1 MQYPLVLV
9 AAFAT
14 ACIATP
20 TAAPAS
26 MQSKDDMST
35 GLCPKH
41 QLVVVDGLGYY
52 LEEKDC
58 LALKAGCAQQN
69 RTKPAELKKC
79 ITNTRIS
86 EIKEAQKAAQDT
98 KRSV

>member
-35 GLCPKH
+35 GLCPKD
-41 QLVVVDGLGYY
+41 QLVIVDGLGYY
-52 LEEKDC
+52 LPKAEC
-58 LALKAGCAQQN
+58 LVLKERCGQKN
-69 RTKPAELKKC
+69 TTKPAELKKC